1 MIGMTGLK
9 ATLSHETFR
18 DVLRSAFKLAVAD
31 GASTVGIAAT
41 GSNEQLTQIALE
53 QKMRIL
59 DNYLFMSSK
68 PFPNFSNYVLYPTGA
83 ML

>member
-1 MIGMTGLK
+1 M
-9 ATLSHETFR
+9 ATVSHEIFR
-18 DVLRSAFKLAVAD
+18 DVLKSAFRLAAAE
-31 GASTVGIAAT
+31 GAPNVGIAAT
-41 GSNEQLTQIALE
+41 GSNEQLMQVALE

-68 PFPNFSNYVLYPTGA
+68 PFPNFSNYVLYPTGT

>member
-1 MIGMTGLK
+1 
-9 ATLSHETFR
+9 
-18 DVLRSAFKLAVAD
+18 VLRFAFKLAAAE
-31 GASTVGIAAT
+31 GASSVGIAAT
-41 GSNEQLTQIALE
+41 GSNDQIMQVALE
-53 QKMRIL
+53 QRMRIL

>member
-1 MIGMTGLK
+1 VLK
-9 ATLSHETFR
+9 
-18 DVLRSAFKLAVAD
+18 SAFKQAAAQ
-31 GASTVGIAAT
+31 GAASVGIAAT
-41 GSNEQLTQIALE
+41 GSNDQLMEVAME

>member
-1 MIGMTGLK
+1 
-9 ATLSHETFR
+9 
-18 DVLRSAFKLAVAD
+18 
-31 GASTVGIAAT
+31 VGIAAT
-41 GSNEQLTQIALE
+41 GSNEQLMQVALE

-59 DNYLFMSSK
+59 DNYLLMSSK